1 MMNFRDRDLTLRM
14 IFTMG
19 GLAVL
24 YLAFLSIL
32 YYLGFD
38 VSFLAVLAAI
48 LLFSQYYF
56 SDKLVLLSLGARIVD
71 EREAPELHSMVA
83 KLARTAGIPKPRVAI
98 IPSPVPNALA
108 TGRSKKSSVV
118 AVTEGLLSTLNRDE
132 LEAVLAHEISHIKN
146 RDVLVLTIASFISM
160 LAWFVMRSA
169 FFYGMF
175 GGRDSREGNGAALV
189 ILWIASAIVWF
200 LSFLLIRALSRIR
213 EFAADRGS
221 AIITRSPEALISAL
235 LKISGKMRYVPEEE
249 IKRVE
254 GANAFFIV
262 PALSGES
269 ILSLFATHPP
279 VEKRIERLRKLQRS
293 LRL

>member
-1 MMNFRDRDLTLRM
+1 MKANFRDPELTLRM
-14 IFTMG
+14 MLTAG
-19 GLAVL
+19 GLAIL
-24 YLAFLSIL
+24 YLAFLSLL

-38 VSFLAVLAAI
+38 VSFLAVIAAI

-56 SDKLVLLSLGARIVD
+56 SDRLVLMSLGAKILS
-71 EREAPELHSMVA
+71 EREAPELHSIVS
-83 KLARTAGIPKPRVAI
+83 KLSREAGIPKPRVAL

-108 TGRSKKSSVV
+108 TGRNLSNSVV
-118 AVTEGLLSTLNRDE
+118 AVTEGLLSTLNREE
-132 LEAVLAHEISHIKN
+132 LEAVLAHEISHIRN

-175 GGRDSREGNGAALV
+175 GGSQRERNGAAILV
-189 ILWIASAIVWF
+189 LWVVSAVVWF
-200 LSFLLIRALSRIR
+200 ISFLLIRALSRIR

-221 AIITRSPEALISAL
+221 AVITGNPEALISAL
-235 LKISGKMRYVPEEE
+235 LKISGRMSRVPEDE
-249 IKRVE
+249 IRKVE

-262 PALSGES
+262 PAISRES

-279 VEKRIERLRKLQRS
+279 IEKRIERLRELQRV
-293 LRL
+293 LRR